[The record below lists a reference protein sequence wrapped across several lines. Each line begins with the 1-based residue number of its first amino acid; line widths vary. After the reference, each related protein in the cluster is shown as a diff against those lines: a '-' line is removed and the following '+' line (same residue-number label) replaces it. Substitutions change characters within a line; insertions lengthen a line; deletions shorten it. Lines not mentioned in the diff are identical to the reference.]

1 MAKNKNIAEE
11 KKEVVAVVETPAIP
25 TPLNIEET
33 FGCGCYPIR
42 KTVGENF
49 VELLVATPMLNNG
62 VILTTRVIT
71 KNDVKSSSFVIPDM
85 KIYKR
90 VRKMGSDKFDEIHG
104 YYIAKFPDSTRDG
117 IESVGVLH

>member
-85 KIYKR
+85 KIYHRVKR
-90 VRKMGSDKFDEIHG
+90 KTHDTVECFG
-104 YYIAKFPDSTRDG
+104 YYIAKFPDSTREG